1 MKNRHSLF
9 IISIILCFLVV
20 FTSYIK
26 SKGSIVMNQDNTTE
40 ITKKPSTESSYY
52 ELLSSH
58 NKIRN
63 IPSKTLKEI
72 KSNMAYEEIIK
83 KLGMTKDIGSGLFV
97 AEYIVDDKL
106 ILSISFG
113 NLNDKCLL
121 DGDELLKEAKS
132 F

>member
-1 MKNRHSLF
+1 
-9 IISIILCFLVV
+9 
-20 FTSYIK
+20 
-26 SKGSIVMNQDNTTE
+26 MNQDNTTE

-121 DGDELLKEAKS
+121 DGNELLKEAKS